1 MYSSIVRMP
10 GDLFA
15 QFDNL
20 HRQMEQ
26 LFGTG
31 GMPASIRAS
40 RRGAFP
46 AINMGTTPD
55 TVEVYAFVPGVDG
68 SSLEVS
74 IDKGM
79 LTIAGERTQAIPEG
93 DEKSNVY
100 ARERFTGSFKRVIAL
115 PDDADPAQVEA
126 RCRDGVLRITVR
138 KRESSKPRRIEIQ

>member
-26 LFGTG
+26 LFGTD

-46 AINMGTTPD
+46 AINLGTTSD

-68 SSLEVS
+68 SSLNVS

-79 LTIAGERTQAIPEG
+79 LTIAGERTQAVAEG

-115 PDDADPAQVEA
+115 PDDADPSQVEA
-126 RCRDGVLRITVR
+126 RCRDGVLHITVR

>member
-1 MYSSIVRMP
+1 MYSSMVRMP
-10 GDLFA
+10 GDIFA

-26 LFGTG
+26 LFGAG

-55 TVEVYAFVPGVDG
+55 AVEVYAFVPGVEG
-68 SSLEVS
+68 SSLNVS

-79 LTIAGERTQAIPEG
+79 LTIAGERTQTVTEG
-93 DEKSNVY
+93 EEKANVY
-100 ARERFTGSFKRVIAL
+100 ARERFAGSFKRVIAL
-115 PDDADPAQVEA
+115 PEDADPSQVDA
-126 RCRDGVLRITVR
+126 HCRDGVLRITVR
-138 KRESSKPRRIEIQ
+138 KRESSKPRRIEVQ